1 MNTRKYDFPPN
12 PNIKKAIRITYI
24 SIAVIIAIIIL
35 TAVFSSFYTVND
47 QQVAVITTFG
57 KQTDVKS
64 AGLHFKI
71 PFVQEAKLVEVNK
84 LRSLEIGYKVDENG
98 NEVTVES
105 ESKMITGDYNIVN
118 IDFYIEYQ
126 ISDAVD
132 YLYNCSEPEL
142 LLKLLIQSQIR
153 SVVGSMKVD
162 NVITDG
168 KAQIEASVYDMTI
181 TELEN
186 YDIGLKVT
194 AVRIQDSEPPTTEVK
209 EAFAAVINAGQR
221 SQTLMN
227 QALQYQAEKEKLVM
241 SEHKK
246 IITQAEFEKQDRI
259 NEANRQISMFNAMYG
274 QYALNPDITKSR
286 MYYEALEK
294 ALGGVKLY
302 IDTGDSLQK
311 LLPIDPFNDNAAAN
325 S

>member
-1 MNTRKYDFPPN
+1 MNTKKYDFPQD
-12 PNIKKAIRITYI
+12 PNIKKAVRIVNI
-24 SIAVIIAIIIL
+24 SILVVIAIIAL
-35 TAVFSSFYTVND
+35 TAIFSSFYTVND

-57 KQTDVKS
+57 KQTDIKS

-71 PFVQEAKLVEVNK
+71 PFIQEARLVEVNK
-84 LRSLEIGYKVDENG
+84 LRSLEMGYKVDEFG
-98 NEVTVES
+98 NDITVES
-105 ESKMITGDYNIVN
+105 DSKMITGDYNIVN

-126 ISDAVD
+126 ISDPVD
-132 YLYNCSEPEL
+132 YLYKSSDPEL

-168 KAQIEASVYDMTI
+168 KAQIEAAVFDMTLS
-181 TELEN
+181 ELEE

-194 AVRIQDSEPPTTEVK
+194 AVRIQDSEPPTKEVN

-241 SEHKK
+241 SEQKK
-246 IITQAEFEKQDRI
+246 ILTQAEFEKKDRV
-259 NEANRQISMFNAMYG
+259 NEANRQISMFNAMYS
-274 QYALNPDITKSR
+274 QYALNRDITKSR

-302 IDTGDSLQK
+302 IDTGDSIQK
-311 LLPIDPFNDNAAAN
+311 LLPVDVFNAADNA
-325 S
+325 